1 VKIEYK
7 IVDSTLRDGE
17 QKCGLAF
24 NLKEKIRL
32 AKKIAELGVYQ
43 IEAGIPAGEGEEK
56 ESVYRIKQLAL
67 SSKISGWNR
76 LNIKDIKHSI
86 ECDVD
91 IVHMAVPIS
100 DIQIKEKLNKDREWI
115 IDNLKECIYYA
126 KSKGFETTIGL
137 EDASRA
143 DISFL
148 KTISSL
154 CLNEGVSR
162 IRFADTV
169 GILSPMKIFN
179 VIKSIKSECNIAIEI
194 HTHNDFGLA
203 VANSIAAIKA
213 GAEFVDC
220 TLNGIGERAGNCDYY
235 KFIEAVGVMNG

>member
-24 NLKEKIRL
+24 NIKEKIRL
-32 AKKIAELGVYQ
+32 AQKIDGLGVYQ

-67 SSKISGWNR
+67 KSKISGWNR
-76 LNIKDIKHSI
+76 LSLRDIKHSI

-91 IVHMAVPIS
+91 IVHIAVPIS
-100 DIQIKEKLNKDREWI
+100 DIQIKEKLNKDRNWI
-115 IDNLKECIYYA
+115 INNLKECIYYA
-126 KSKGFETTIGL
+126 KAKGFETTIGF

-143 DISFL
+143 DSSFL
-148 KTISSL
+148 KTITNL

-162 IRFADTV
+162 VRFADTV
-169 GILSPMKIFN
+169 GILSPLKMFN
-179 VIKSIKSECNIAIEI
+179 AIRNIKSEYSIPIEV

-203 VANSIAAIKA
+203 VANSIAAVKA

-235 KFIEAVGVMNG
+235 EFVEAIGVIDG